1 MQETS
6 GATDTQDKVQ
16 DQELAELA
24 LEEADFAGAALDP
37 SPNFG
42 PRRDGKTPVYLIL
55 HYTGL
60 ATAQEAVD
68 ILKSPEM
75 QVSAHYLVHEDGQ
88 VAQMVSEKARAWH
101 AGKSFWKGET
111 DINSASIG
119 IEIVNPG
126 NLEDYPPFKDEQ
138 IEAVIGLCRDICER
152 YAILPENVLAHSDIA
167 PARKTDPGHN
177 FPWKRLYEAGIG
189 HFIEP
194 TPIRGGRFL
203 ARGEQG
209 QPVEALQ
216 SMLALYGYGI
226 EITGI
231 FDEATEIVVKAF
243 QRHFRT
249 QNVDGVADVSTIDT
263 LYRLIFSRQNVTA

>member
-1 MQETS
+1 MSEVVSADEEMIRELSLTEPDYR
-6 GATDTQDKVQ
+6 GA
-16 DQELAELA
+16 L
-24 LEEADFAGAALDP
+24 LEQ

-42 PRRDGKTPVYLIL
+42 PRRDGKTPAFLIL

-60 ATAQEAVD
+60 PSAEEALQ

-75 QVSAHYLVHEDGQ
+75 EVSAHYLVHENGD
-88 VAQMVSEKARAWH
+88 VVQMVSEKARAWH

-111 DINSASIG
+111 DLNSASIG

-126 NLEDYPPFKDEQ
+126 ELENYPPFAEEQ
-138 IEAVIGLCRDICER
+138 IASVIRLCRNICER
-152 YAILPENVLAHSDIA
+152 HQIRPEHVLAHSDIA

-177 FPWKRLYEAGIG
+177 FPWQRLHEAGIG
-189 HFIEP
+189 HLVDA

-226 EITGI
+226 EITGV
-231 FDEATEIVVKAF
+231 FDEATEIVVKGF
-243 QRHFRT
+243 QRHFRP

-263 LYRLIFSRQNVTA
+263 LYRLLFSLQNVTA

>member
-1 MQETS
+1 MS
-6 GATDTQDKVQ
+6 GASEIETGPLP
-16 DQELAELA
+16 ELM
-24 LEEADFAGAALDP
+24 LEQADHAGASLDP

-42 PRRDGKTPVYLIL
+42 PRRDGKAPAFVIL

-60 ATAQEAVD
+60 ATAEEAVE
-68 ILKSPEM
+68 ILKSPDME
-75 QVSAHYLVHEDGQ
+75 VSAHYLVHEDGRI
-88 VAQMVSEKARAWH
+88 VQMVSEKARAWH

-126 NLEDYPPFKDEQ
+126 DLEGYPPFKDRQ

-152 YAILPENVLAHSDIA
+152 HAIRPENVLAHSDIA

-177 FPWKRLYEAGIG
+177 FPWKRLHEAGIG
-189 HFIEP
+189 HYIEP
-194 TPIRGGRFL
+194 RPIRGGRFL
-203 ARGEQG
+203 ALGERG

-226 EITGI
+226 EITGV
-231 FDEATEIVVKAF
+231 FDDSTETVIKAF
-243 QRHFRT
+243 QRHFRP
-249 QNVDGVADVSTIDT
+249 QNVDGVADVSTIDS
-263 LYRLIFSRQNVTA
+263 LYRLIFSLQNVTA

>member
-1 MQETS
+1 MSSVDVSEAEIL
-6 GATDTQDKVQ
+6 ATLVLDKP
-16 DQELAELA
+16 DYP
-24 LEEADFAGAALDP
+24 AASIDA

-42 PRRDGKTPVYLIL
+42 IRKDGKTPTYLIL

-60 ATAQEAVD
+60 ATAQEALDV
-68 ILKSPEM
+68 LKSPEM
-75 QVSAHYLVHEDGQ
+75 EVSAHYLVHEDGR
-88 VAQMVSEKARAWH
+88 VVQMVSEKARAWH

-126 NLEDYPPFKDEQ
+126 ELENYPPFADRQ
-138 IEAVIGLCRDICER
+138 IDTVIALCRSICER
-152 YAILPENVLAHSDIA
+152 YEIRPENVLAHSDIA
-167 PARKTDPGHN
+167 PDRKTDPGHN
-177 FPWKRLYEAGIG
+177 FPWKRLHEAGIA
-189 HFIEP
+189 HHIEP
-194 TPIRGGRFL
+194 TAIRGGRFL

-216 SMLALYGYGI
+216 SMLALYGYKI
-226 EITGI
+226 EINGVY
-231 FDEATEIVVKAF
+231 DEATETVIKAF

-263 LYRLIFSRQNVTA
+263 LYRLIFSLQNVTA